1 LTDSRALSYENR
13 LLLLLFFT
21 FGFVFFDRLAITFL
35 FPAISAELGL
45 SNRHL
50 GILSSVLALTW
61 AVFGFAIPAACDVR
75 GRRKS
80 MLVAMVLAF
89 SVLSALSG
97 WISGFL
103 SLLAIR
109 ALMGVAE
116 GPVLPLSQ
124 ALMASAS
131 ASSRRGLNMGLLQ
144 GSAAG
149 LFGSVLAPPIVVGIS
164 QLWGWRMAFYVS
176 CLPGLL
182 LAALIA
188 RYVRDADPSTQP
200 DATTATVTS
209 QSHSGFAWSEVWSG
223 VAQVLKYR
231 NIVIC
236 LAIGCVYIAWFIVIV
251 SFAPTFLVK
260 SRHFSSTTMSW
271 VMSALG
277 AAHVFWGF
285 AVPWISD
292 RIGRKPAMILFSGI
306 SVLAP
311 LCLIGIESPVTLG
324 IVLLL
329 SYTGLGCFT
338 IFMSTIPA
346 ETVPARHMATAIGL
360 IMGVGEIAGGFV
372 APTAAG
378 YAADLYGLQ
387 MPFWIAAAGAALACL
402 LSLFLTETA
411 PRQFATRDTLG
422 AQ

>member
-1 LTDSRALSYENR
+1 MSASRTLSYENR

-35 FPAISAELGL
+35 FPAISAELSL
-45 SNRHL
+45 TNRHL

-109 ALMGVAE
+109 ALMGIAE

-149 LFGSVLAPPIVVGIS
+149 LFGSVLAPPLVVGIS
-164 QLWGWRMAFYVS
+164 EAWGWRIAFYVS
-176 CLPGLL
+176 CVPGLL

-188 RYVRDADPSTQP
+188 RYVHESAPSP
-200 DATTATVTS
+200 AAPGS
-209 QSHSGFAWSEVWSG
+209 ESRSHFSWSEVWAS

-251 SFAPTFLVK
+251 SFAPTFLVTA
-260 SRHFSSTTMSW
+260 RHFSNTTMSW

-292 RIGRKPAMILFSGI
+292 RVGRKPAMIIFSGI
-306 SVLAP
+306 SILAP
-311 LCLIGIESPVTLG
+311 LFLIYVESPVALA
-324 IVLLL
+324 VLLLL

-346 ETVPARHMATAIGL
+346 ETVPARNMATAIGM
-360 IMGVGEIAGGFV
+360 IMGVGEIAGGFI
-372 APTAAG
+372 APTVAG

-387 MPFWIAAAGAALACL
+387 MPFWIAAIGAALACL
-402 LSLFLTETA
+402 LSWFLTETA
-411 PRQFATRDTLG
+411 PRQFAARNTLS

>member
-1 LTDSRALSYENR
+1 MTAPRTLSYENR

-35 FPAISAELGL
+35 FPAISSELAL
-45 SNRHL
+45 TNRHL

-89 SVLSALSG
+89 SILSALSG
-97 WISGFL
+97 WITGFL

-109 ALMGVAE
+109 ALMGIAE

-124 ALMASAS
+124 ALMATAS
-131 ASSRRGLNMGLLQ
+131 AQSRRGLNMGLLQ

-149 LFGSVLAPPIVVGIS
+149 LFGSVLAPPIVVTIADM
-164 QLWGWRMAFYVS
+164 WGWRIAFYVS
-176 CLPGLL
+176 CVPGLI

-188 RYVRDADPSTQP
+188 RYVRESAPAAAAGSED
-200 DATTATVTS
+200 TTAAVTRPR
-209 QSHSGFAWSEVWSG
+209 FVWSEIWAG
-223 VAQVLKYR
+223 VSQVVKYR
-231 NIVIC
+231 NIVVC
-236 LAIGCVYIAWFIVIV
+236 LCIGCVYIAWFIVIV
-251 SFAPTFLVK
+251 SFAPTFLVTA
-260 SRHFSSTTMSW
+260 RHYSNTTMSW

-292 RIGRKPAMILFSGI
+292 RVGRKPAMIIFSAI
-306 SVLAP
+306 SMLAP
-311 LCLIGIESPVTLG
+311 LFLIYVESPVTLA
-324 IVLLL
+324 VLLLL

-346 ETVPARHMATAIGL
+346 ETVPAKNMATAIGM

-372 APTAAG
+372 APTVAG

-387 MPFWIAAAGAALACL
+387 MPFWIAAVGAALACL

-411 PRQFATRDTLG
+411 PRRVPASPSG